1 MISSRLTVQRD
12 VRYDRCGC
20 TRSQSTYV
28 TLYLNAASML
38 CVYVYVYVYDR
49 CRYKFAMQ
57 DVKTILSMPGDKVG
71 AAIWKLANEMQHR
84 LNRVIAQQ
92 KAMG

>member
-1 MISSRLTVQRD
+1 MGSWTHTSA
-12 VRYDRCGC
+12 
-20 TRSQSTYV
+20 
-28 TLYLNAASML
+28 NKFE
-38 CVYVYVYVYDR
+38 
-49 CRYKFAMQ
+49 RYKFAMQ